1 MIGIYLIGFVFM
13 GISWLVSRRLKSK
26 FEQYSK
32 IGLSNR
38 MSGAE
43 IAQKMLSDNGLGN
56 TRITQVDGQLTDHY
70 NPADRT
76 VNLSGDVYHGRSAA
90 SAAVAAHECGHAV
103 QHATAYAALKLRSA
117 LVPAVNVASKIMG
130 MANMFLIMGGIYLI
144 SSGSTIGNT
153 VLMVLIAANLALTL
167 FTLITLPVEFDASRR
182 ALVWMEERNVVN
194 QSELAMSKDALKWA
208 AMTYVV
214 AALGAIANLAYYVM
228 IFLGGRSDD

>member
-26 FEQYSK
+26 FQEYSK
-32 IGLSNR
+32 IGLSNQ

-43 IAQKMLSDNGLGN
+43 IAQKMLNDNGLSN
-56 TRITQVDGQLTDHY
+56 VRITQVDGQLTDHY

-167 FTLITLPVEFDASRR
+167 FTVVTLPVEFDASNR
-182 ALVWMEERNVVN
+182 ALKWMEQRNVVN

-228 IFLGGRSDD
+228 IFLGGRDRD